1 MPMNRRPEPIRLPLA
16 GAAGLSLAAAWV
28 TCLTVTLNPHLTVG
42 ARLRLTVLFVFT
54 AAAAGTLLGLAASL
68 LPVLARRLG
77 ASPASERRL
86 SAALLGLLA
95 FGPPLYALLLP
106 DTGLAGHLLTD
117 ALFTPGFARRAL
129 TLLALTALL
138 AAAGLATTALLR
150 RLHRAV
156 PAAAWTVLLATVVTL
171 LLLAPS
177 EARQRTGPQPAEP
190 QLASTNRP
198 PSTPPDEPSPTLPP
212 TRVVLLVVDGADLQV
227 IEPMVEAGEL
237 PTFAR
242 LTRQGTWGPLATIEP
257 TLSPL
262 VWTTIATGK
271 PPAEH
276 GVLHFTWFR
285 LPWVGQPILTFP
297 LHTGLNF
304 RLFPWL
310 EKLPGPPAERLPYS
324 SGMRRSEALWTI
336 VGRRHPVGVFHW
348 LVTWP
353 AEEVPGFVVAGGFG
367 AVQHSDVEA
376 VDDRRAF
383 QPRRL
388 ADERAPRHRVSDDE
402 LRRYA
407 GPGVALDR
415 GDPHVR
421 YVARTA
427 GNGSGRLLAS
437 LVARFEPRLVAAG
450 FYPVD
455 GYHHHFAA
463 ARRDGGPFAPAI
475 AERYRLTDRR
485 LGELMESLAELPG
498 ETNLVVVSD
507 HGFDFEHGHH
517 TWSPP
522 GVVFAHGP
530 AFTAGRRVDDLT
542 VYDVAP
548 LVLHLTGMPVPLD
561 MPSGESGAYRAAL
574 SGDWLRQHPV
584 DRVATYEGSGDGP
597 LHGDESPLDDQIREQ
612 LKSLGYIR

>member
-1 MPMNRRPEPIRLPLA
+1 MPMRRPSEPNRLSLPLA

-28 TCLTVTLNPHLTVG
+28 AYLTVTLNPHLTSG
-42 ARLRLTVLFVFT
+42 ARLRLTILFVLT
-54 AAAAGTLLGLAASL
+54 AAASGALLGLAATL
-68 LPVLARRLG
+68 LPTLARRLG
-77 ASPASERRL
+77 ASPATERRL

-95 FGPPLYALLLP
+95 FAPPLYTLLLP

-117 ALFTPGFARRAL
+117 ALFTPGLVRRAL
-129 TLLALTALL
+129 TALALTALL
-138 AAAGLATTALLR
+138 AAAGLAATAVLR

-156 PAAAWTVLLATVVTL
+156 PVAAWAALLAIVVTL

-177 EARQRTGPQPAEP
+177 AARQQTGSQTDEP
-190 QLASTNRP
+190 QLAGTSRP
-198 PSTPPDEPSPTLPP
+198 PSTPSEETPP
-212 TRVVLLVVDGADLQV
+212 TRTVLLVVDGADLQV
-227 IEPMVEAGEL
+227 IEPMVAAGEL
-237 PTFAR
+237 PTFGR
-242 LTRQGTWGPLATIEP
+242 LMREGTWGPLATLEP

-271 PPAEH
+271 PPGEH

-285 LPWVGQPILTFP
+285 LPWVDQPILTFP

-310 EKLPGPPAERLPYS
+310 ERLPGPPAERLPYS

-367 AVQHSDVEA
+367 AVQHSDVES
-376 VDDRRAF
+376 VHDPRAF
-383 QPRRL
+383 RPPEL
-388 ADERAPRHRVSDDE
+388 ADEKAPQHRLSDAE
-402 LRRYA
+402 LRRYT

-415 GDPHVR
+415 GDPRVA

-427 GNGSGRLLAS
+427 GSGSGRLLAN
-437 LVARFEPRLVAAG
+437 LVERYRPALVAAG

-485 LGELMESLAELPG
+485 LGELAAALAELPG

-530 AFTAGRRVDDLT
+530 AFAAGRRLDDLT

-561 MPSGESGAYRAAL
+561 MPSGESGAYRAAV
-574 SGDWLRQHPV
+574 SGGWLREHPV
-584 DRVATYEGSGDGP
+584 GRVATYEGAGGGP
-597 LHGDESPLDDQIREQ
+597 LQGDESPLDDEIREQ